1 MPKGPESA
9 SFPLAPPSAL
19 DEVEWRQ
26 GNRMINGVFVIALS
40 VAVILAVYWFWK
52 GQHDLGAAAS
62 VFTLAVGAIF
72 LIHLATRRVILVV
85 TLLVLY
91 GWGHL
96 FALYTQPG
104 TQSGAYYW
112 TYAYTASVFFL
123 CGPRLGLLLG
133 GSLALA
139 FAAYGRW
146 QALPPF
152 DPADPSESTVR
163 FLASHVCT
171 LFILWFYE
179 KNRLKAQGDLK
190 ALAAE
195 ANQAAQARETFLAA
209 MSHEVRTPLNA
220 VMGAA
225 ELLRDIPSNPRQRE
239 WAGIILES
247 TQTLVKTLNNVL
259 DFSRVRS
266 GRVLFE
272 KDAMR
277 MGMVLGDVQRAFLP
291 LAEKKGLWL
300 RVEDRTGDACYLGDS
315 LRIRQILLNLIDNGI
330 KYTARGGLQ
339 LTAEER
345 AGTLFIEVSDTGA
358 GIPEAR
364 REFIFTPFTQ
374 AEPGTFRRIGG
385 TGLGLSLSRDLARA
399 MGGDLILVETEVG
412 RGSRF
417 RLSLPAA
424 YGDPGSME
432 IRLPTDGIESVVS
445 SAPESEPRAAGA
457 AGAESAAPGE
467 RTTGSGE
474 GGAAPAAGSR
484 LRILLVE
491 DNPVNQKVFTSL
503 FENMGHHCEV
513 AENGEEALERFAP
526 SAYDLVL
533 MDLHMPK
540 MDGMECTRKLRE
552 LDLVLPIVGLTADT
566 HEAHRREFR
575 ECGLSGFLPKPLP
588 QETFIRFLKERFPAL
603 SPRVRPPNPDPP
615 STASTT

>member
-1 MPKGPESA
+1 MPKGPETA

-26 GNRMINGVFVIALS
+26 GNSMINGVFAIGLGLS
-40 VAVILAVYWFWK
+40 VVLAAYWFIR
-52 GQHDLGAAAS
+52 GRNDLGSAAG
-62 VFTLAVGAIF
+62 VFTVGVGAIF
-72 LIHLATRRVILVV
+72 LLHLATRRVILVV

-91 GWGHL
+91 GWGHI
-96 FALYTQPG
+96 FALYTLPG
-104 TQSGAYYW
+104 TQGGAYYW
-112 TYAYTASVFFL
+112 TYAYTACVFFL
-123 CGPRLGLLLG
+123 CGPRLGFLLG
-133 GSLALA
+133 ATLTLA
-139 FAAYGRW
+139 FAGYGHW

-152 DPADPSESTVR
+152 DPNDSSESMVR
-163 FLASHVCT
+163 FLASHACM
-171 LFILWFYE
+171 LLILWFYE
-179 KNRLKAQGDLK
+179 KNRLKAQADLK
-190 ALAAE
+190 ALATE

-247 TQTLVKTLNNVL
+247 TQILVKTLNNVL

-266 GRVLFE
+266 GRVEFE
-272 KDAMR
+272 KSAMR
-277 MGMVLGDVQRAFLP
+277 MGLVLGDVQRAFLP

-300 RVEDRTGDACYLGDS
+300 KVEDKTGEACYLGDP
-315 LRIRQILLNLIDNGI
+315 LRVRQILLNLIDNSI
-330 KYTARGGLQ
+330 KYTMRGGLQ

-345 AGTLFIEVSDTGA
+345 AGTLCLEVSDTGA

-399 MGGDLILVETEVG
+399 MGGDLVLVETEEG
-412 RGSRF
+412 KGTRF
-417 RLSLPAA
+417 RLTLPAL
-424 YGDPGSME
+424 YGDPGTME
-432 IRLPTDGIESVVS
+432 IRLSPDEAYPDGAGSG
-445 SAPESEPRAAGA
+445 GA
-457 AGAESAAPGE
+457 AGAVSAGLEESEDSASVREARP
-467 RTTGSGE
+467 S
-474 GGAAPAAGSR
+474 ASK
-484 LRILLVE
+484 LRVLLVE

-503 FENMGHHCEV
+503 FENLGLRCEV
-513 AENGEEALERFAP
+513 AENGEEALERFTP

-540 MDGMECTRKLRE
+540 MDGMECTRRMRE
-552 LDLVLPIVGLTADT
+552 LDLTLPIVGLTADT
-566 HEAHRREFR
+566 YEAHRREFR

-588 QETFIRFLKERFPAL
+588 QEVFLRFLEERFPGCATRTPPGDP
-603 SPRVRPPNPDPP
+603 SPPPI
-615 STASTT
+615 SSAT